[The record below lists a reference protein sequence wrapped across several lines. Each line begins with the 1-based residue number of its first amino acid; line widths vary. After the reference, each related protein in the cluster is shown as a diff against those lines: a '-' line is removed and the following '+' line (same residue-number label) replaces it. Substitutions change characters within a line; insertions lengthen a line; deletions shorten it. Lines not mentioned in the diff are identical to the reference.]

1 MCINRQLT
9 DKKIEND
16 IYEVLKRYNDQGC
29 RCVHEVEIKTEV
41 RKKNYKTISDI
52 NIRKIITDLLEK
64 KN

>member
-1 MCINRQLT
+1 MKQ
-9 DKKIEND
+9 
-16 IYEVLKRYNDQGC
+16 YNDQGC